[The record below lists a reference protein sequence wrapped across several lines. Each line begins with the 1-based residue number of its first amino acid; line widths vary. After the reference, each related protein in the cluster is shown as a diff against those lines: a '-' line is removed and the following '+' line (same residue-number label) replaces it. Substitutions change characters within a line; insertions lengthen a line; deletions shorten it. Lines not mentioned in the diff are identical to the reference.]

1 MSANTPERF
10 REVEPLRLGGRT
22 LAEIRSCYDVRDT
35 LDVRPRYHSIAEA
48 RALRDWLTKALPE
61 AEDTPQANQ
70 DAKDALRY
78 RWLKFE
84 DQKRRPLATISWRQS
99 DTGLPCMLGPQDS
112 LDALIDAAIAIPGAS
127 VQEIYK
133 AATKALPEDKS

>member
-1 MSANTPERF
+1 MTNTPERF

-61 AEDTPQANQ
+61 EIVDPTPC
-70 DAKDALRY
+70 
-78 RWLKFE
+78 W
-84 DQKRRPLATISWRQS
+84 RPCCGEPHGVHQS
-99 DTGLPCMLGPQDS
+99 KEKP
-112 LDALIDAAIAIPGAS
+112 
-127 VQEIYK
+127 
-133 AATKALPEDKS
+133 